1 MTFQFI
7 DNSFGIDRSARK
19 LIRSHASKGHK
30 VGKKR
35 PSHLAQLRRRPTKA
49 ALVKPLVADINHDP
63 ELHQADSSGLIYD
76 SMPPLRLPVGDFM
89 TFPGELS
96 ARSRCH
102 VRNFLCQIMHSIMS
116 DDLGGRI
123 DTRVPVRSLWIQNT
137 FTNEAYFHSNVA
149 FAIAIFE
156 PEAARSGADPEILRH
171 FSRSLHLV
179 NERLSGQ
186 YALENSTLIAIIGL
200 SQFERVQ
207 DKYEEALVHVQGLNR
222 LALLRGGIAGFR
234 DDPALMQKLFRA
246 DLEIALYFGTATTFR
261 AEDLPSQTVTL
272 WLRSLYKKDRQS
284 YYTSQKMTLGLDD
297 SLQASFLDLMS
308 LAAFVS
314 GRTPCPMKLQIY
326 PFHDMIIFLGF
337 RLLEIRPLDQAEL
350 TTTYESLMHLALIGF
365 LTTFLRGLAGR
376 ASNFM
381 AITSSLRKA
390 IHEATIEEY
399 HFQKLVVWASLI
411 GGHVIFNQDDECW
424 LIPRLSEVSRALNLN
439 WWGDVEVVLMDFPWI
454 PSIHNK
460 AAKRLWNMSQEVCFE
475 NKNSGKSLIGMI
487 L

>member
-1 MTFQFI
+1 MNFQFI
-7 DNSFGIDRSARK
+7 DNNTGIDRGARK

-35 PSHLAQLRRRPTKA
+35 SSHLAQLRRRPTKT
-49 ALVKPLVADINHDP
+49 ALVKPLLTDVDCGRGFNESESP
-63 ELHQADSSGLIYD
+63 SPSYD

-102 VRNFLCQIMHSIMS
+102 VRNFLCQITHSIMS
-116 DDLGGRI
+116 EDLGGRI
-123 DTRVPVRSLWIQNT
+123 DTRIPVRSMWVQNT

-149 FAIAIFE
+149 VSIAIFE
-156 PEAARSGADPEILRH
+156 PEAARSGTDPEILRH

-179 NERLSGQ
+179 NERLSGRH
-186 YALENSTLIAIIGL
+186 ALENSTLIAIIGL

-207 DKYEEALVHVQGLNR
+207 DNYEEALVHVQGLNR

-234 DDPALMQKLFRA
+234 DHPALMQKLFRA

-261 AEDLPSQTVTL
+261 AEDLPSQSLTL
-272 WLRSLYKKDRQS
+272 WLRDLYKKDRQN
-284 YYTSQKMTLGLDD
+284 YYKSQKIALGLDD
-297 SLQASFLDLMS
+297 SLQAIFLDIMS

-314 GRTPCPMKLQIY
+314 GRTPCPTKLQIY

-337 RLLEIRPLDQAEL
+337 RLFEIRPLDQAEL
-350 TTTYESLMHLALIGF
+350 ATTYESLMHLALIGF

-376 ASNFM
+376 ASNFK
-381 AITSSLRKA
+381 AATSSLRKA
-390 IHEATIEEY
+390 ILEAPIEGS
-399 HFQKLVVWASLI
+399 HFQKLVLWSALI
-411 GGHVIFNQDDECW
+411 GRHVLFNQDDECW
-424 LIPRLSEVSRALNLN
+424 LIPRLAAVGYALNLDG
-439 WWGDVEVVLMDFPWI
+439 WGGVEEALMDFPWI

-460 AAKRLWNMSQEVCFE
+460 TAKRLWNISKEGCFE
-475 NKNSGKSLIGMI
+475 RERSVEKIPWE
-487 L
+487 